1 MTATPPSPETP
12 EGGLTE
18 VLYPR
23 VERVLATDFSPQ
35 IGSGHMKRN
44 RALAKLAL
52 VAVLAACGAEVSES
66 SARAGAADTNS
77 DVNTQ
82 PPDATPSATLITPD
96 GWGPLR
102 IGMSR
107 AEVVAAAGE
116 DANPDAV
123 GGPNPDECDEF
134 RPTSAPDG
142 VLVMIESGVLTRI
155 SVSRNRD
162 IGTPEGLRIGDPAS
176 AVLDRYGSRARVEP
190 HKYSEAPAKYITVGR
205 ESPATDPRGI
215 RYEIDTNDDVAHL
228 RAGGPSIEYVEG
240 CL

>member
-1 MTATPPSPETP
+1 
-12 EGGLTE
+12 
-18 VLYPR
+18 
-23 VERVLATDFSPQ
+23 
-35 IGSGHMKRN
+35 MKLDQ
-44 RALAKLAL
+44 ALAMLAL
-52 VAVLAACGAEVSES
+52 VAILAGCSVDVSES
-66 SARAGAADTNS
+66 SSRAGAADTTF
-77 DVNTQ
+77 DVSTQ
-82 PPDATPSATLITPD
+82 PRPATPSATLLTPD

-123 GGPNPDECDEF
+123 GGSNPDECDEF

-142 VLVMIESGVLTRI
+142 VLIMIENGVLTRI
-155 SVSRNRD
+155 SVSRNPD
-162 IGTPEGLRIGDPAS
+162 ISTPEGLRIGDPAS
-176 AVLDRYGSRARVEP
+176 SVLDRYGSRARVEP

-205 ESPATDPRGI
+205 GSSAADPRGV
-215 RYEIDTNDDVAHL
+215 RYEIDSDDQVAHL

>member
-1 MTATPPSPETP
+1 MTTAPRSRVRRHRPFAMVPLMAIVAACSPEMP
-12 EGGLTE
+12 
-18 VLYPR
+18 
-23 VERVLATDFSPQ
+23 
-35 IGSGHMKRN
+35 
-44 RALAKLAL
+44 
-52 VAVLAACGAEVSES
+52 ES
-66 SARAGAADTNS
+66 SSRAGAADTTS
-77 DVNTQ
+77 DVTT
-82 PPDATPSATLITPD
+82 PPQHATPSATLLTPD

-123 GGPNPDECDEF
+123 GGPNPEECDEF

-142 VLVMIESGVLTRI
+142 VLVMIENGVLTRV

-162 IGTPEGLRIGDPAS
+162 ISTPEGHRIGDPAS
-176 AVLDRYGSRARVEP
+176 AVLDSYGPRARVEP
-190 HKYSEAPAKYITVGR
+190 HKYWDAPAKYITVGR
-205 ESPATDPRGI
+205 ESSAADSRGL
-215 RYEIDTNDDVAHL
+215 RYEIDPNEHVAHL